1 MTHLATFLVAVLVF
15 AASQYLLKLVIEP
28 IQQHRRVVGCIASYL
43 LRNQAK
49 ITSATPDSAISQ
61 EAYHL
66 AADLWSSA
74 SVIFGYE
81 FVRLLRV
88 FSLQPRSALL
98 NASRELNGI
107 AAQLHPR
114 NPNGGDAATCSSAVR
129 QISELLDVPTF
140 YDGPA

>member
-15 AASQYLLKLVIEP
+15 AASQYLLKLVLEP

-49 ITSATPDSAISQ
+49 ITNATPDSAISQ
-61 EAYHL
+61 EAKRL

-81 FVRLLRV
+81 FVRLLGI

-107 AAQLHPR
+107 AAQLDPD
-114 NPNGGDAATCSSAVR
+114 NPKRDAAACTSAVR
-129 QISELLDVPTF
+129 QISNLLDVPTS
-140 YDGPA
+140 YEGPA